1 MPVLKLTSGSKT
13 VENAWGLAG
22 GVVWSGDKQ
31 RAARTLSFD
40 LAVSQADPNLPAVDC
55 PVGAMVSLWD
65 DDGSPLFQGVAV
77 SRTLSDNRPS
87 MTVTSMDRG
96 LYLSGN
102 QGTLQVRGET
112 PEAAVRRLC
121 QSYGIPVGEL
131 AATGVAVRRKF
142 SSIDLWRIITTLYTL
157 ASQQTGRQYLARFEW
172 DQLTVR
178 ERSEQGENLVIRPRS
193 NLLAS
198 STTQSIESMVNS
210 VGIYDAD
217 GVRLSTV
224 RDQDAVNLYG
234 LLERHITQSTGEDAR
249 AEAKRLL
256 EENGVDEKVTVTCRG
271 DPRLTTGKT
280 VVVRQPVTG
289 LSGVF
294 WIDADKHTWKDG
306 GWTSQL
312 TLNLRNVMYASESGG
327 ELT

>member
-77 SRTLSDNRPS
+77 TRTLSDNRPT
-87 MTVTSMDRG
+87 MAVTAMDRG

-102 QGTLQVRGET
+102 QGTMQVRGET

-142 SSIDLWRIITTLYTL
+142 SGIDLWRIITTLYTL
-157 ASQQTGRQYLARFEW
+157 ASRQTGRQYLARFEW
-172 DQLTVR
+172 DKLTVR
-178 ERSEQGENLVIRPRS
+178 VRSEQSENLVIRPRS
-193 NLLAS
+193 NLLTS
-198 STTQSIESMVNS
+198 STTQSIENMVNS
-210 VGIYDAD
+210 VGIYDTD

-224 RDQDAVNLYG
+224 RDQSAVDLYG
-234 LLERHITQSTGEDAR
+234 LLEQHITQREGEDAQT
-249 AEAKRLL
+249 EAKRLL
-256 EENGVDEKVTVTCRG
+256 EENGFEQTVTVSCLG
-271 DPRLTTGKT
+271 DPQLTTGKT
-280 VVVRQPVTG
+280 VVVRQPATG

-294 WIDADKHTWKDG
+294 WIDADKHVWEDG
-306 GWTSQL
+306 GWTTQL
-312 TLNLRNVMYASESGG
+312 TLNLRNVMYTSESGG

>member
-87 MTVTSMDRG
+87 MAVTSMDRG

-142 SSIDLWRIITTLYTL
+142 SGIDLWRIITTLYTL

-178 ERSEQGENLVIRPRS
+178 ERSEQGESLVIRPRS
-193 NLLAS
+193 NLLTS

-224 RDQDAVNLYG
+224 RDQDAVDLYG
-234 LLERHITQSTGEDAR
+234 LLERHITQRTGEDAR

-256 EENGVDEKVTVTCRG
+256 EENGVDEKVTVTCLG

-280 VVVRQPVTG
+280 VVVRQPATG
-289 LSGVF
+289 LSGIF
-294 WIDADKHTWKDG
+294 WIDADKHTWEDG